1 MAKQKTVYICQQ
13 CGYESPKWLGKC
25 PSCNAW
31 NSFQEEITEGKT
43 TGISHKLS
51 QGRVNPVKL
60 NEISVEKQ
68 KRMHSGISELDR
80 ILGGGIVPGSLILI
94 GGEPGIGKS
103 TLALQLA
110 LQISEKT
117 TLYVS
122 GEESEQQIRYRAE
135 RLQHLTDKCLILT
148 ETNVEEIIYHIDKV
162 MPDIVIV
169 DSIQTLQSE
178 QLESSPGTVTQIR
191 ECTGK
196 LQKKIKSLGIPIFL
210 IGHINKEGNLAG
222 PKVLEHV
229 VDVVLQFE
237 GDQNHFYRLL
247 RASKNR
253 FGSTS
258 ELGIF
263 EMQSDGLKE
272 VLNPSEVLINQ
283 IDEDLSGIAI
293 AAAIDGA
300 RPFLIEIQSLV
311 STAAYG
317 TPQRSSTGYDVKRL
331 NMLLAV
337 LEKKAGFKLS
347 SKDVFLNIAGG
358 IKLNDPAMDLPI
370 VMAIL
375 SSNFDLPITK
385 DSCFYAEIGLSGEI
399 RPVSH
404 AEQRLKEADK
414 LGFKKVYIAS
424 GNQKNISHLKTPMK
438 IISFSKIENLVK
450 QVFVK

>member
-1 MAKQKTVYICQQ
+1 MAKQKTVFICQQ
-13 CGYESPKWLGKC
+13 CGFESPKWLGKC
-25 PSCNAW
+25 PSCNSW
-31 NSFQEEITEGKT
+31 NSFEEEITERKT
-43 TGISHKLS
+43 SGYTTKLKE
-51 QGRVNPVKL
+51 GRVTPVKL

-68 KRMHSGISELDR
+68 VRMNSGISELDR
-80 ILGGGIVPGSLILI
+80 ILGGGIVPGSLILV

-110 LQISEKT
+110 TNISGKT
-117 TLYVS
+117 TLYIS

-135 RLQHLTDKCLILT
+135 RLSNLTENCLILT
-148 ETNVEEIIYHIDKV
+148 ETNVEEILFHVDKIR
-162 MPDIVIV
+162 PDLIII

-178 QLESSPGTVTQIR
+178 YLESSPGTVTQIR
-191 ECTGK
+191 ECTNK
-196 LQKKIKSLGIPIFL
+196 LQKKIKVLGIPVFL

-263 EMQSDGLKE
+263 EMQSNGLKE

-283 IDEDLSGIAI
+283 IDEQLSGVTI
-293 AAAIDGA
+293 AAAIDGV
-300 RPFLIEIQSLV
+300 RPFLIEVQSLV

-358 IKLNDPAMDLPI
+358 IKLTDPAMDLPI
-370 VMAIL
+370 VMAVL
-375 SSNFDLPITK
+375 SSNFDLPIQK
-385 DSCFYAEIGLSGEI
+385 DFCFSAEIGLSGEI
-399 RPVSH
+399 RPISH
-404 AEQRLKEADK
+404 IEQRMKEADK
-414 LGFKKVYIAS
+414 LGFKKAFIA
-424 GNQKNISHLKTPMK
+424 GANYKNVSHLKMK
-438 IISFSKIENLVK
+438 IEIMTYNKIEDLVK
-450 QVFVK
+450 TVFVY